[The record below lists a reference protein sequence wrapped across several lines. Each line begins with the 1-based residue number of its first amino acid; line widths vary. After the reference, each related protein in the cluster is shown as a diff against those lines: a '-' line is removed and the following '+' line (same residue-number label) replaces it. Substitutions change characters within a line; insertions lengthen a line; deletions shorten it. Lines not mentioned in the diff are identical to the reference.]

1 MNSSHISTVHL
12 AQDFVPS
19 FLPRLA
25 GFQKGPIE
33 DKGVCRLAFV
43 TPSCPTT
50 DAFNGAGTEHDKLTQ
65 CHSAK
70 LGKFLQ
76 NDRKLATIL

>member
-50 DAFNGAGTEHDKLTQ
+50 DAFNGVRVLSTISLRSVT
-65 CHSAK
+65 
-70 LGKFLQ
+70 LQ
-76 NDRKLATIL
+76 S